1 MKKISVIIPVYN
13 EEAIVGELMGR
24 VSDSVKA
31 FPYDFEFILVDDGS
45 ADNTLRVLMG
55 IQERDPRLKIL
66 KLSRNWGHQNAYN
79 AGVDYANSDAV
90 ILMDG
95 DLEDPPELIGEFLKK
110 WEEGF
115 CIVYAVKRSRQDNK
129 FKKLMISIF
138 YRLMERFSR
147 VHIDRQVGMFS
158 LLDKKVLRELKR
170 FKEKNK
176 YYVGLMSFVGF
187 NRAAVYYDREKRFAG
202 RPKQTFFKLINY
214 GLDAFFSFSFFPIRL
229 LTYFGIFILAII
241 MIFTSLLIIVK
252 AFGLHFLVFQDL
264 PDWTSIALIN
274 LGILGVLIIFMGILG
289 EYIARIF
296 DEVKNRPY
304 YILEDIIEPAN
315 PGLKKDTNTKI

>member
-55 IQERDPRLKIL
+55 IQEKDPRLKIL

-110 WEEGF
+110 WEEGYK
-115 CIVYAVKRSRQDNK
+115 IVAGVKTKSKENILKEDFKNK
-129 FKKLMISIF
+129 LN
-138 YRLMERFSR
+138 
-147 VHIDRQVGMFS
+147 
-158 LLDKKVLRELKR
+158 ELKDKFSKDLR
-170 FKEKNK
+170 DKENLLKTE
-176 YYVGLMSFVGF
+176 F
-187 NRAAVYYDREKRFAG
+187 EKKEG
-202 RPKQTFFKLINY
+202 KITKQN
-214 GLDAFFSFSFFPIRL
+214 
-229 LTYFGIFILAII
+229 I
-241 MIFTSLLIIVK
+241 M
-252 AFGLHFLVFQDL
+252 
-264 PDWTSIALIN
+264 N
-274 LGILGVLIIFMGILG
+274 
-289 EYIARIF
+289 
-296 DEVKNRPY
+296 
-304 YILEDIIEPAN
+304 
-315 PGLKKDTNTKI
+315 